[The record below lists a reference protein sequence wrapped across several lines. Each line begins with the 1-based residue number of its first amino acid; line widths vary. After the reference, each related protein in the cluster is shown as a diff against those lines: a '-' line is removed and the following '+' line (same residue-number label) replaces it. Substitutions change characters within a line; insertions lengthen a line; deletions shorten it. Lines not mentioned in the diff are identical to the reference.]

1 MIKMIVNSTDAA
13 AKEGRRRKW
22 DEREKKEKSEL
33 AEQQGLAAR
42 TFTSS
47 KTK

>member
-1 MIKMIVNSTDAA
+1 MY
-13 AKEGRRRKW
+13 
-22 DEREKKEKSEL
+22 EREKKEKSEL

-47 KTK
+47 KAALNRL